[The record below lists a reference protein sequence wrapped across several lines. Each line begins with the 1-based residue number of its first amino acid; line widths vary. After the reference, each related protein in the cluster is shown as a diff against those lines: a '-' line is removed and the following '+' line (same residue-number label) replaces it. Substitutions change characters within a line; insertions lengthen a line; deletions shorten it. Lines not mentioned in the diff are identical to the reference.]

1 MAESKPPEIAVV
13 IVDMPEL
20 PLATLIVVGDAP
32 MVKLGGALNTI
43 RETVTISV
51 MLPEIP

>member
-1 MAESKPPEIAVV
+1 MAVV
-13 IVDMPEL
+13 IVDVPEL
-20 PLATLIVVGDAP
+20 PLATLIAVGDALR
-32 MVKLGGALNTI
+32 VKLGGALNTV